1 MIVDP
6 AKVAFTIPFLHHQ
19 IAWYGVIFAG
29 GFFVGLS
36 LFRNL
41 VFRYL
46 QFHSNL
52 SLLEMKRKAT
62 LFADQIVFYIILGT
76 VIGARLGHIIFYEP
90 LPFYISHPVEIFK
103 IWEGGLASHGG
114 ICGIMVALFFF
125 YKKHKGDLP
134 GLSAAVLLDL
144 LIIPSAFVSMCIR
157 IGNFMNQEILG
168 TPSSLPWAV
177 TFLHPI
183 DGSMPIARH
192 PVVLYEA
199 LFYFGVF
206 IFLGTLFRKGVAG
219 KKEGYLAGLFFLL
232 VFLFRTF
239 VEFFKAKEGV
249 ILPEGSLISMGQ
261 ILSIPFVI
269 LGGYLLWSSKTKK
282 AVSYDSEQ

>member
-6 AKVAFTIPFLHHQ
+6 AKIAFTIPFIHHQ

-46 QFHSNL
+46 KFHSRL
-52 SLLEMKRKAT
+52 SLEEMKKKAT

-76 VIGARLGHIIFYEP
+76 VIGARLGHILFYEP
-90 LPFYISHPVEIFK
+90 FSFYLSHPLEIFK

-114 ICGIMVALFFF
+114 ICGIMIALIFF

-134 GLSAAVLLDL
+134 GLSPAVLLDL

-168 TPSSLPWAV
+168 TPSNLPWAV

-183 DGSMPIARH
+183 DGSMPISRH

-199 LFYFGVF
+199 LFYLGVF
-206 IFLGTLFRKGVAG
+206 IFLLSLFRKGVEA
-219 KKEGYLAGLFFLL
+219 KKEGYLSGLFFLF
-232 VFLFRTF
+232 VFLFRIF

-261 ILSIPFVI
+261 ILSVPFVF
-269 LGGYLLWSSKTKK
+269 LGGYLLLNSKLKK
-282 AVSYDSEQ
+282 TASYDQEV